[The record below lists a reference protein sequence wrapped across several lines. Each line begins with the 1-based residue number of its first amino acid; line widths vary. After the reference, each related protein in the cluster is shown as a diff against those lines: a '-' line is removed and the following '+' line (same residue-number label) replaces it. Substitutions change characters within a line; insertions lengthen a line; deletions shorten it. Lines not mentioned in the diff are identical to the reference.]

1 MNESHA
7 HPPIRVVLVDDHHV
21 VRRGL
26 QSYLETQPGI
36 AIVGGASNG
45 EEVLEKIERWLPD
58 VVVMDMLMPGGID
71 GIETTRRLREIT
83 PHTQVVV
90 LTAFT
95 DDARVIGALRAG
107 AIGYIRKESDPAML
121 LTAIRAAVQGQST
134 IDPTIAESVLEEMSH
149 TPLPGLAL
157 TERETEVLRQLA
169 NGLTNKQIADALVIG
184 EETVKTHVGNILSKL
199 HLSHRSQAVVY
210 ALKKGLLSLDEL
222 EI

>member
-1 MNESHA
+1 MTENYTY
-7 HPPIRVVLVDDHHV
+7 PTIRVVLVDDHHV

-26 QSYLETQPGI
+26 QSYLETQAGI
-36 AIVGGASNG
+36 TIVGGASNG

-107 AIGYIRKESDPAML
+107 AIGYIRKESDPEML
-121 LTAIRAAVQGQST
+121 LQAIRAAVVGQST

-149 TPLPGLAL
+149 APLPGLSL
-157 TERETEVLRQLA
+157 TERESEVLRQLA
-169 NGLTNKQIADALVIG
+169 NGLTNKQIADALIIG

-222 EI
+222 EL